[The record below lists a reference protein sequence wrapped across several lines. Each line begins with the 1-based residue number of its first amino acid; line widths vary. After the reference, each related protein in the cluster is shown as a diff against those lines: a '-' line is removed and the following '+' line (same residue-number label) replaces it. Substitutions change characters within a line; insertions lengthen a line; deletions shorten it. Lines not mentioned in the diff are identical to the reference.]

1 MTAIL
6 LSLALSWQLSQTPNE
21 ELAYIDSQYEWTVH
35 EDNWCTYISTAV
47 FYYCI
52 IELSNEGIS
61 GSTDSI
67 LYLDM
72 IRNKAPQVLEAWVKK
87 GIIDRKPKDG

>member
-6 LSLALSWQLSQTPNE
+6 FSLALSFQLSQTPNE
-21 ELAYIDSQYEWTVH
+21 ELSYIDSQYEWIVH

-47 FYYCI
+47 FYFCI

-67 LYLDM
+67 LFLDM
-72 IRNKAPQVLEAWVKK
+72 IKNKAPQVLEAWIKK
-87 GIIDRKPKDG
+87 GLIDRKEKDC